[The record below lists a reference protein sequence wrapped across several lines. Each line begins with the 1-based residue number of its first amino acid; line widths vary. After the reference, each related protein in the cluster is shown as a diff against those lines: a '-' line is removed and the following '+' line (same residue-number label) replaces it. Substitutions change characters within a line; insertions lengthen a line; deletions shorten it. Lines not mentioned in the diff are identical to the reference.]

1 MAGAPPAGEPAPASG
16 QLPASA
22 AEHIATRPLSF
33 YLHVPYC
40 ATRCG
45 YCDFNTYTATE
56 LGDSVSRASWAD
68 TAIREIEL
76 AGRVLGEAA
85 PPVQTVFIG
94 GGTPTLLPSADLA
107 RVVDAVR
114 DRFGVVGEAE
124 ITTEANPDSVTP
136 SSLAAL
142 RESGFN
148 RISFGLQSTSVRVL
162 AALER
167 THRPGRSAEAVRE
180 AQAAGFENINVD
192 LIFGTPGERDDDLR
206 RTLDDVVALGVQHIS
221 AYALIVEEGTRLAR
235 RIERGETPAPDD
247 DVQAD
252 RYEMVDAALEAAGY
266 EWYEVSNWSLPGR
279 ECRHNLAYWQGDNW
293 WGVGP
298 GAHSH
303 VGGTRWWN
311 ERHPATWTRALAEHR
326 SPAQAREIVSAEDQV
341 VERIMLMTRIR
352 SGLSVWEL
360 EQPALDQLSRL
371 VEHGLIADPRSHGD
385 RVVLTLRGR
394 LLADVV
400 VRALLP

>member
-1 MAGAPPAGEPAPASG
+1 MAGAPPAGEPVPASG
-16 QLPASA
+16 ALPASA
-22 AEHIATRPLSF
+22 LEHVATRPLSF

-56 LGDSVSRASWAD
+56 LGDSVSRATWAES
-68 TAIREIEL
+68 AIQEVDL
-76 AGRVLGEAA
+76 AGRVLGDAT
-85 PPVQTVFIG
+85 PPVQSVFIG

-114 DRFGVVGEAE
+114 DRFGLVEGAE

-142 RESGFN
+142 REHGFN
-148 RISFGLQSTSVRVL
+148 RISFGLQSTSERVL

-235 RIERGETPAPDD
+235 RIGRGETPAPDD

-252 RYEMVDAALEAAGY
+252 RYEMVDAALGAAGY

-279 ECRHNLAYWQGDNW
+279 ACRHNLAYWQGDNW

-311 ERHPATWTRALAEHR
+311 ERHPATWTHALAEHR

>member
-1 MAGAPPAGEPAPASG
+1 MAGSPPAGEPAPASG
-16 QLPASA
+16 ELPASA
-22 AEHIATRPLSF
+22 AETVALQPLSF

-45 YCDFNTYTATE
+45 YCDFNTYTAEE
-56 LGDSVSRASWAD
+56 LGDSASRATWAD
-68 TAIREIEL
+68 TAVREIEF
-76 AGRVLGEAA
+76 AGRVLGDAA
-85 PPVQTVFIG
+85 PPVQSVFIG
-94 GGTPTLLPSADLA
+94 GGTPTLLASSDLA
-107 RVVDAVR
+107 RAVDAVR
-114 DRFGVVGEAE
+114 DRFGFTADVE
-124 ITTEANPDSVTP
+124 ITTEANPDSVTRR
-136 SSLAAL
+136 SLEAL
-142 RESGFN
+142 RAAGFN
-148 RISFGLQSTSVRVL
+148 RMSFGLQSTSERVL

-180 AQAAGFENINVD
+180 AQAAGFDNINVD
-192 LIFGTPGERDDDLR
+192 VIFGTPGESDSDLR
-206 RTLDDVVALGVQHIS
+206 RTLDDVIGLGVQHVS

-235 RIERGETPAPDD
+235 RIARGETPAPDD

-252 RYEMVDAALEAAGY
+252 RYEMVDAMLAAAGY
-266 EWYEVSNWSLPGR
+266 QWYEVSNWARDGR
-279 ECRHNLAYWQGDNW
+279 ACRHNLAYWEGANW

-311 ERHPATWTRALAEHR
+311 ERHPAAWTRALAEGR
-326 SPAQAREIVSAEDQV
+326 SPAQAREIVSADDRV

-352 SGLSVWEL
+352 RGLSVWEL
-360 EQPALDQLSRL
+360 DQPALDQLSRL
-371 VEHGLIADPRSHGD
+371 VENGLIADPRSHGD